1 MYRIGFSKDIHQLV
15 SGRPLILGGIHVPFH
30 LGEDAHSDGD
40 VVYHAISESVLGA
53 LALGDLGHFFPPED
67 ESLKN
72 MNSTLIMKKVIS
84 LMKEKGYEL
93 VNVDIHIVLEKPRLS
108 PFIIEMRKNVANL
121 FSSEIANVSIT
132 AGTNE
137 GIGEVGQN
145 KAVEASSIIL
155 LKKV

>member
-15 SGRPLILGGIHVPFH
+15 SGRPLILGGINIPFH

-40 VVYHAISESVLGA
+40 VVYHAVSESVLGA
-53 LALGDLGHFFPPED
+53 LALGDLGHFFPPEN

-72 MNSTLIMKKVIS
+72 MNSKLIMEKAIS
-84 LMKEKGYEL
+84 LMRGKGYEL
-93 VNVDIHIVLEKPRLS
+93 VNVDIHIVLEKPRLAS
-108 PFIIEMRKNVANL
+108 FIGEMRKNIAEL
-121 FSSEIANVSIT
+121 FCSDIANISIT

-137 GIGEVGQN
+137 GVGEVGQN
-145 KAVEASSIIL
+145 KAVEATSIIL

>member
-1 MYRIGFSKDIHQLV
+1 MYRVGFSKDIHRLV
-15 SGRPLILGGIHVPFH
+15 SGRPLILAGVHVPFN

-40 VVYHAISESVLGA
+40 VVYHAISESILGA
-53 LALGDLGHFFPPED
+53 LALGDLGHHFPPED

-72 MNSTLIMKKVIS
+72 MDSALIMKKAIS

-93 VNVDIHIVLEKPRLS
+93 VNVDIHIVLEKPRLAQ
-108 PFIIEMRKNVANL
+108 FILEMRNNVANL
-121 FSSEIANVSIT
+121 FSSDIANISIT

-137 GIGEVGQN
+137 GVGDVGQN
-145 KAVEASSIIL
+145 KAVEASAIIL